1 VWGCSD
7 EDAARIKPHHRTI
20 YDLGGYETTRCPIKL
35 LESSFVRR
43 ALVLYGEWKR
53 GHLPQQGGLTAQ
65 TKLFR
70 DAMTLLQLHEDQAS
84 AWYEK
89 EADKRKPNDRQADR

>member
-1 VWGCSD
+1 
-7 EDAARIKPHHRTI
+7 
-20 YDLGGYETTRCPIKL
+20 
-35 LESSFVRR
+35 
-43 ALVLYGEWKR
+43 LYGEWKR

-89 EADKRKPNDRQADR
+89 ESDKRKPNDREVNR